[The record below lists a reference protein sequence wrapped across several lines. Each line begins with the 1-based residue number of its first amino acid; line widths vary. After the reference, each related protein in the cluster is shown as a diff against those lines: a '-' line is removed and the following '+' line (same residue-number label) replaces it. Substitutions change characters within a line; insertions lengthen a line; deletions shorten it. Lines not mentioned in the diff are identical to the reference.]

1 MIWIGVILLPARLV
15 LLVIYTAVLVIIAS
29 PLALTPRTRWLFLR
43 LIVLKVWAHGQRW
56 IFGFWVTVRNLP
68 TREDLKHGVL
78 FVGNH
83 VSYWDAFTVASVTLK
98 TFVGKAEVR
107 KIPLVGFGAHLTG
120 ILFVERDKM
129 GSRVAMVRTVEEAL
143 QRGENVMVFPEGTT
157 EHEPKLLPFHQGVF
171 KAVTDTEQAGFPV
184 KILPLAISYSKFQ
197 DHAWGAQ
204 NGATHFLQSASML
217 FHHAA
222 IVFGDCIEPKGRDAR
237 ALAHAAHAE
246 CERLFK
252 TAYGITGP

>member
-1 MIWIGVILLPARLV
+1 MIRIGVILLPVRLV
-15 LLVIYTAVLVIIAS
+15 LLVVYTAILVILAA
-29 PLALTPRTRWLFLR
+29 PLALTPRTRALALR
-43 LIVLKVWAHGQRW
+43 LVVLKVWAHGQRW
-56 IFGFWVTVRNLP
+56 IFGFWVTVKNLP
-68 TREDLKHGVL
+68 TRKDLEHGVL

-171 KAVTDTEQAGFPV
+171 KAVSDTEQAGMPV
-184 KILPLAISYSKFQ
+184 KIMPLAISYRRFQ

-204 NGATHFLQSASML
+204 NGVTHFLKSASLL

-222 IVFGDCIEPKGRDAR
+222 IVFGECIEPEGRDAR

-246 CERLFK
+246 CARLFQ
-252 TAYGITGP
+252 AARQITGP